1 MNLLGLSSEGND
13 PSTWGTGVK
22 MAIHMTFP
30 LLPQLKLVLDLATP
44 EGCKA
49 ELTSVVVLGEI

>member
-1 MNLLGLSSEGND
+1 MGSQCYLLVYYPTE
-13 PSTWGTGVK
+13 V
-22 MAIHMTFP
+22 TFP